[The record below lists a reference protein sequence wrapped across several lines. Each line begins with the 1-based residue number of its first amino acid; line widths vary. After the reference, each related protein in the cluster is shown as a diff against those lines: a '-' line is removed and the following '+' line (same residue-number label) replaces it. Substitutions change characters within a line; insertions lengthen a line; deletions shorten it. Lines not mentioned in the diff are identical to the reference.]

1 MLAIYNNKPSGSKPL
16 QATILALGIVF
27 GFFAQALASQENITE
42 ELSANKAPKTAGKI
56 VIIMDDIGNNISLGR
71 RAVELPGAITYAIL
85 PHTPAAKKLAFY
97 TTQLG
102 QGKEVIV
109 HMPMEADHH
118 QHLGHGGLLAKH
130 SQQQFIHNL
139 KTALNE
145 VPFAKGLSNHMG
157 SRLTALPDR
166 MHWLMDELSK
176 QGLYFVD
183 SKTTG
188 NSAAKNAAQDSHIPY
203 LSRDIFLDHDP
214 SPAAIHQAFE
224 KAKITAQKS
233 GLAIVLA
240 HPYRQTLDF
249 LERALPDLKRSN
261 FQLINTSEALTLIH
275 SKQKLAMQ

>member
-1 MLAIYNNKPSGSKPL
+1 MRAAILTLS
-16 QATILALGIVF
+16 IVF
-27 GFFAQALASQENITE
+27 GFFVQAVASQENITV
-42 ELSANKAPKTAGKI
+42 ELSANNTPKSAGKI
-56 VIIMDDIGNNISLGR
+56 VIIMDDIGNNISLGK

-102 QGKEVIV
+102 QRKEVIV

-118 QHLGHGGLLAKH
+118 QHLGHGGLFAKH
-130 SQQQFIHNL
+130 SQQQFISNL
-139 KTALNE
+139 KSALDE

-188 NSAAKNAAQDSHIPY
+188 NSAAKNAAQDSQIPY

-214 SPAAIHQAFE
+214 SPAAIRLAFE

-249 LERALPDLKRSN
+249 LERTLPNLKHSN
-261 FQLINTSEALTLIH
+261 FQLINTSEALTLIR
-275 SKQKLAMQ
+275 SRQQLALQQR